1 MTVLGVEGT
10 TTINDQDLLNRMNE
24 TARLT
29 QLGDKVFSSKV
40 SYLGIYDF
48 SVQGGAVSTIN
59 LDDSKGED
67 LKIPDN
73 FVCTN
78 VIIDKITSVQ
88 SADTTSDIAIGL
100 NSTGDILAAL
110 AETTAD
116 GTGLLAGIPVGT
128 AASAVK
134 TTAEK
139 NATITISTTALT
151 AGKWFVQFEGFLSE
165 TF

>member
-1 MTVLGVEGT
+1 MTILGIDGT
-10 TTINDQDLLNRMNE
+10 ITDNQRDLLNRMNE

-29 QLGDKVFSSKV
+29 QLGDKLFSSKV

-48 SVQGGAVSTIN
+48 AVQGGAISTIN
-59 LDDSKGED
+59 LDDAKGED

-78 VIIDKITSVQ
+78 VIMDKITSVQ
-88 SADTTSDIAIGL
+88 GSDTTSDIAIGL

-116 GTGLLAGIPVGT
+116 GTGLIAGIPVGT
-128 AASAVK
+128 AATAVK

-139 NATITISTTALT
+139 NATITITTKVLT
-151 AGKWFVQFEGFLSE
+151 AGKWYVQFEGFLSE